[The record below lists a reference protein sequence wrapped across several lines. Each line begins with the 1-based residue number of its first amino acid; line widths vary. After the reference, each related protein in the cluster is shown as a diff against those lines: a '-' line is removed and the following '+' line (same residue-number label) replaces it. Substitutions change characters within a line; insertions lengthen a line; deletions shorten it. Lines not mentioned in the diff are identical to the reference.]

1 MPSHPLPASSDS
13 FCLRL
18 QRAARLWRQVADEE
32 LKKYGLSEATTTP
45 LWLIGRLGEGLRQC
59 ALAEHL
65 GIEGQSLVRLI
76 DHLEHS
82 GLVVRRDDPTD
93 RRAKMLM
100 LTESGKTMATRV
112 DQVVREIRDR
122 LLQDVSAEE
131 LRVTDMTLDAIARA
145 AGKIRE

>member
-1 MPSHPLPASSDS
+1 MSSHPLSVSTDS

-76 DHLEHS
+76 DHLEQS
-82 GLVVRRDDPTD
+82 GLVVRRDDPSD

-100 LTESGKTMATRV
+100 LTEAGKTMATRV
-112 DQVVREIRDR
+112 DQVVRDIRDQ
-122 LLQDVSAEE
+122 LLRDVGAEE
-131 LRVTDMTLDAIARA
+131 LRAADTALDAIIRA
-145 AGKIRE
+145 ADKIRE

>member
-1 MPSHPLPASSDS
+1 MSLLSVANDS

-45 LWLIGRLGEGLRQC
+45 LWLIGRLGEGLRQR

-76 DHLEHS
+76 DHLESS

-93 RRAKMLM
+93 RRAKVLM
-100 LTESGKTMATRV
+100 LTEAGKTMAAQV
-112 DQVVREIRDR
+112 DQVVRDIRER
-122 LLQDVSAEE
+122 LLQDVSAEA
-131 LRVTDMTLDAIARA
+131 LHITDLTLDAISRA
-145 AGKIRE
+145 ADRIRE

>member
-1 MPSHPLPASSDS
+1 MSISLLSVANDS

-45 LWLIGRLGEGLRQC
+45 LWLIGRLGEGLRQR

-76 DHLEHS
+76 DHLESS

-93 RRAKMLM
+93 RRAKVLM
-100 LTESGKTMATRV
+100 LTEAGKTMAAQV
-112 DQVVREIRDR
+112 DQVVRDIRER
-122 LLQDVSAEE
+122 LLQDVSAEA
-131 LRVTDMTLDAIARA
+131 LHITDLTLDAISRA
-145 AGKIRE
+145 ADRIRE

>member
-1 MPSHPLPASSDS
+1 MSISLLSVANDS

-45 LWLIGRLGEGLRQC
+45 LWLIGRLGEGLRQR

-76 DHLEHS
+76 DHLESS

-93 RRAKMLM
+93 RRAKVLM
-100 LTESGKTMATRV
+100 LTEAGKSMAAQV
-112 DQVVREIRDR
+112 DQVVRGIRER
-122 LLQDVSAEE
+122 LLQDVSAEA
-131 LRVTDMTLDAIARA
+131 LHITDQALDSISRA
-145 AGKIRE
+145 ADKIRE